1 MYVKKNY
8 IKLSAEFNL
17 SRVRNTNQ
25 MQARGRAH
33 AGRHLNFSGRLPR
46 FITRRAAIFKPVAP
60 LSPDTLILPPK

>member
-25 MQARGRAH
+25 MQSRARSQAPEFLRSAAAFH
-33 AGRHLNFSGRLPR
+33 HSASRHIQTCG
-46 FITRRAAIFKPVAP
+46 AII
-60 LSPDTLILPPK
+60 S